1 MIFFTVK
8 FIQNFLFIFM
18 VLLIRSSTMKQ
29 MDATHSP
36 PPRTTTKQELFFFF
50 TKCEITP
57 EIFVLEI
64 IGDPYYKM
72 QNSRQ
77 GALNS

>member
-1 MIFFTVK
+1 
-8 FIQNFLFIFM
+8 
-18 VLLIRSSTMKQ
+18 MKQ